1 MVMMKNMS
9 EVSTVT
15 LNRRV
20 SNTKNTL
27 VMMMA
32 LLAMLYLVVLLLM
45 LTTTQTNNSSLN
57 QAKRRLSL
65 QNEEGKDQ
73 SWSLCAR
80 LDPRVYF
87 EILDNISQHGTY
99 CWTKGE
105 YRFYCVV

>member
-1 MVMMKNMS
+1 MKNMS

-32 LLAMLYLVVLLLM
+32 LLDLVVLLLM
-45 LTTTQTNNSSLN
+45 MTTTQTNNSSLN
-57 QAKRRLSL
+57 QAKRRLYL
-65 QNEEGKDQ
+65 QNEGGKDR
-73 SWSLCAR
+73 SWSSCAT

-87 EILDNISQHGTY
+87 EILDDIYQHGT
-99 CWTKGE
+99 
-105 YRFYCVV
+105 

>member
-20 SNTKNTL
+20 SNTKDTL

-32 LLAMLYLVVLLLM
+32 LLAMLDLVVLLLM
-45 LTTTQTNNSSLN
+45 MTTTQTNNSSLN
-57 QAKRRLSL
+57 QAKRRLYL
-65 QNEEGKDQ
+65 QNEGGKDR
-73 SWSLCAR
+73 SWSWFAT

-87 EILDNISQHGTY
+87 EILDDISQHGTY
-99 CWTKGE
+99 
-105 YRFYCVV
+105 

>member
-1 MVMMKNMS
+1 MGMVMMKNMS

-32 LLAMLYLVVLLLM
+32 LLAMLDVVVLLLM
-45 LTTTQTNNSSLN
+45 MTTTQTNISSLN
-57 QAKRRLSL
+57 QAKRRLYL
-65 QNEEGKDQ
+65 QNEGGKDR
-73 SWSLCAR
+73 SWSVCAT

-87 EILDNISQHGTY
+87 EILDDISQHGTY
-99 CWTKGE
+99 
-105 YRFYCVV
+105 

>member
-20 SNTKNTL
+20 SNTKDTL

-32 LLAMLYLVVLLLM
+32 MLDLVVLLLM
-45 LTTTQTNNSSLN
+45 MTTTQTNISSLN
-57 QAKRRLSL
+57 QAKRRLYL
-65 QNEEGKDQ
+65 QNEGGKDR
-73 SWSLCAR
+73 SWSSCAT

-87 EILDNISQHGTY
+87 EILDDISQHGTY
-99 CWTKGE
+99 
-105 YRFYCVV
+105 